1 MVFVQIIPRLKVDG
15 PDMVKPV
22 KRVWRTRTLVN
33 REGGAGSK
41 GYLGGLTWKQGG
53 VGGGAGQSLRRG
65 GFTGRRLDV
74 GGSIVSRTS
83 KAIAW

>member
-53 VGGGAGQSLRRG
+53 VGGGG
-65 GFTGRRLDV
+65 GWPITEKGRVHRKKTGRGRLHCE
-74 GGSIVSRTS
+74 
-83 KAIAW
+83 